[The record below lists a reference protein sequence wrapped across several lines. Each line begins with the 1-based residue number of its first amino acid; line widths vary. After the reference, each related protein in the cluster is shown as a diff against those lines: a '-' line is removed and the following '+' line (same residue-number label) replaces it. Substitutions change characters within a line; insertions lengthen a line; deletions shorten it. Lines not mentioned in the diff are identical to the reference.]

1 MRRFI
6 VAAEKV
12 HAGMDPTKLITIH
25 PNFRT
30 IVLANR
36 PGPMAIASPVS
47 QRGQL
52 VAHGLADAAA
62 AAAAA
67 EVAGAHLP
75 PVLCDALWR
84 S

>member
-47 QRGQL
+47 QCDQL
-52 VAHGLADAAA
+52 AAHGLADAAA
-62 AAAAA
+62 AAAA
-67 EVAGAHLP
+67 VAGAHRP